1 MWIKLKHYRNR
12 RDNYQN
18 GDVSE
23 RDNWNSRGG
32 GRFQDRDRDMPR
44 NDRWQE
50 PEKPRDNGR
59 WNDERREGS
68 GRWNDRRN
76 ETDWTIP
83 LPRDDRIEQEM
94 FGTGN
99 SGINFS
105 KYEDI
110 PVEATGDKVPGH
122 ITSVSKLHYNYNV
135 T

>member
-1 MWIKLKHYRNR
+1 MNFHRNR

-23 RDNWNSRGG
+23 RDNWNNRG
-32 GRFQDRDRDMPR
+32 GRFQDRDRDRDIPR

-59 WNDERREGS
+59 WNDERRDGS
-68 GRWNDRRN
+68 GRWNERRN

-83 LPRDDRIEQEM
+83 LARDDRIELEM

-110 PVEATGDKVPGH
+110 PVEATGDKVPNH
-122 ITSVSKLHYNYNV
+122 ITSVCFS
-135 T
+135 

>member
-1 MWIKLKHYRNR
+1 
-12 RDNYQN
+12 
-18 GDVSE
+18 
-23 RDNWNSRGG
+23 
-32 GRFQDRDRDMPR
+32 MPR

-59 WNDERREGS
+59 WNEERREGGGGGGAGGG

-76 ETDWTIP
+76 ETDWTVP
-83 LPRDDRIEQEM
+83 LPRDERVELDM

-110 PVEATGDKVPGH
+110 PVEATGDKVPSH
-122 ITSVSKLHYNYNV
+122 ITSVSFLIFL
-135 T
+135 

>member
-1 MWIKLKHYRNR
+1 MKRNR

-23 RDNWNSRGG
+23 RDSWGSRG
-32 GRFQDRDRDMPR
+32 GRFQDRERDMPR

-50 PEKPRDNGR
+50 PEKRDNGR
-59 WNDERREGS
+59 WNDDRRD

-83 LPRDDRIEQEM
+83 LPRDERIEQEM
-94 FGTGN
+94 FGSGN

-110 PVEATGDKVPGH
+110 PVEATGDKVPSH
-122 ITSVSKLHYNYNV
+122 ITSVSLLSIYNFIV
-135 T
+135 